1 MKGEDLLF
9 AMAAAEEA
17 DLEQSEQLPQQSVM
31 GHRLLRI
38 ALLAAVISLLL
49 CGTVFAT
56 VRLLLGKIEVQ
67 EQLVDVIIGQN
78 RNYSISFSELSVNW
92 DAPKTLET
100 YYRPAVLPEG
110 SQLSRGQ
117 CFVESETFCYYPFRA
132 QEGGNLP
139 LSEPPVGIHLEWETS
154 DGDQIT
160 LDQLAGGSLD
170 GHYDL
175 NIQTGAEVEMTVNHK
190 RMLIGQQEIFSFQ
203 MTIQGEDH
211 REWTGQTWIWTDGSY
226 LYVLGGGGR
235 ITEEE
240 MEAMQQSLAPCELHT
255 LLSENKEGMTE

>member
-17 DLEQSEQLPQQSVM
+17 DLEQSEQLSPRSVR

-38 ALLAAVISLLL
+38 ALLAAAISLLL

-56 VRLLLGKIEVQ
+56 VRMLLGKIEVQ
-67 EQLVDVIIGQN
+67 EQLVDVVFGQN
-78 RNYSISFSELSVNW
+78 RNFSISFSELSVHG

-100 YYRPAVLPEG
+100 YYYPAALPEG
-110 SQLSRGQ
+110 SLLSRGQ
-117 CFVESETFCYYPFRA
+117 CFLESEMSCYYPFRT
-132 QEGGNLP
+132 QEGENLP
-139 LSEPPVGIHLEWETS
+139 LPEPPVGIHLEWETA

-160 LDQLAGGSLD
+160 LDQLAAGALD

-175 NIQTGAEVEMTVNHK
+175 NIQVGAEVEMTVNHK
-190 RMLIGQQEIFSFQ
+190 RMLIGQQEIFSFR
-203 MTIQGEDH
+203 MTFQGEDH
-211 REWTGQTWIWTDGSY
+211 REWSGQTWIWTDGSY
-226 LYVLGGGGR
+226 LYVLGGAGR

-240 MEAMQQSLAPCELHT
+240 MEALQQSLVPCELQA
-255 LLSENKEGMTE
+255 LLSENEEGKTE

>member
-1 MKGEDLLF
+1 M
-9 AMAAAEEA
+9 
-17 DLEQSEQLPQQSVM
+17 
-31 GHRLLRI
+31 
-38 ALLAAVISLLL
+38 
-49 CGTVFAT
+49 
-56 VRLLLGKIEVQ
+56 
-67 EQLVDVIIGQN
+67 
-78 RNYSISFSELSVNW
+78 
-92 DAPKTLET
+92 
-100 YYRPAVLPEG
+100 
-110 SQLSRGQ
+110 
-117 CFVESETFCYYPFRA
+117 
-132 QEGGNLP
+132 P

-211 REWTGQTWIWTDGSY
+211 REWNGQTWIWTDGSY